1 MSVRLA
7 APGFFCAFSIMASVG
22 DLAETEVKAL
32 ARLASTVC
40 GPALS
45 ARTKALSTPARS
57 TTAALTLALG
67 LAGGDAGRGQLLR
80 ASAVEILLSVS
91 TAAWAMPAA
100 RVEARASAASGIGSC
115 LRPFYDV

>member
-45 ARTKALSTPARS
+45 ARTKA
-57 TTAALTLALG
+57 
-67 LAGGDAGRGQLLR
+67 
-80 ASAVEILLSVS
+80 
-91 TAAWAMPAA
+91 
-100 RVEARASAASGIGSC
+100 
-115 LRPFYDV
+115 

>member
-1 MSVRLA
+1 MAPITAEPALTGTPPPSSRKPGMSVRLA

-45 ARTKALSTPARS
+45 ARTKA
-57 TTAALTLALG
+57 
-67 LAGGDAGRGQLLR
+67 
-80 ASAVEILLSVS
+80 
-91 TAAWAMPAA
+91 
-100 RVEARASAASGIGSC
+100 
-115 LRPFYDV
+115 